1 MKLESELQSQN
12 SVQSED
18 LQELEHELMFLEQ
31 QKLDQQRKL
40 VELETNIQEANTA
53 PDNKSQMEQM
63 LRMVSQNQ
71 SKLERANATI
81 DK

>member
-31 QKLDQQRKL
+31 QKSDQQRKL